1 MGRLIILAG
10 GISSRMK
17 KPVSS
22 VLNINE
28 KLLKE
33 TETKAKSML
42 SVGMN
47 DRPFMDYLL
56 YNAVEAGFRD
66 VLIVLNEK
74 DDSIKS
80 YYGLE
85 DEGNEFLNLKIS
97 YAIQKIPEGR
107 VKPLGTADALLQ
119 GLQQKRDWAGS
130 KFIVCNS
137 DNLYSVA
144 ALRLLLEDE
153 HLNSLI
159 DYNRE
164 ALEFE
169 RSRILKFAVI
179 TKNEERYLTDIIE
192 KPNEEE
198 LEKAKDK
205 NGVIGVSMN
214 IFSFSYDLI
223 YRYLERTPI
232 HPVRNEKE
240 IPSALTIM
248 IKENP
253 QSMYCYP
260 LSEHVPDLTEKED
273 IPAVKKYLQE
283 KFK

>member
-137 DNLYSVA
+137 DNLYSVV

>member
-1 MGRLIILAG
+1 MGKLIILAG

-22 VLNINE
+22 VLNIDE

-137 DNLYSVA
+137 DNLYSVV

-159 DYNRE
+159 DYSRE

>member
-137 DNLYSVA
+137 DNLYSVV

-159 DYNRE
+159 DYSRE

>member
-1 MGRLIILAG
+1 MGKLIILAG
-10 GISSRMK
+10 GISSRMR

-22 VLNINE
+22 ELNIDE

-33 TETKAKSML
+33 AETKAKSML
-42 SVGMN
+42 SVGKN
-47 DRPFMDYLL
+47 ERPFMDYLL
-56 YNAVEAGFRD
+56 YNAEEAGFRD
-66 VLIVLNEK
+66 VLIILNEK

-80 YYGLE
+80 YYGFK
-85 DEGNEFLNLKIS
+85 DEGNDFSGLKIG
-97 YAIQKIPEGR
+97 YAVQKIPEGR

-119 GLQQKRDWAGS
+119 GLQQKKEWKGS
-130 KFIVCNS
+130 KFVVCNS
-137 DNLYSVA
+137 DNLYSVH
-144 ALRLLLEDE
+144 ALKLLLNDE
-153 HLNSLI
+153 HLSSLI
-159 DYNRE
+159 DYNRD

-169 RSRILKFAVI
+169 RSRILRFAVI
-179 TKNEERYLTDIIE
+179 TRNEERYLTDIIE
-192 KPNEEE
+192 KPNDEE
-198 LEKAKDK
+198 LEMAKDK

-223 YRYLERTPI
+223 YPYLERTPT

-240 IPSALTIM
+240 IPSALKIM

-260 LSEHVPDLTEKED
+260 LSEHVPDLTAKED

>member
-1 MGRLIILAG
+1 
-10 GISSRMK
+10 MK

-22 VLNINE
+22 VLNIDE

>member
-22 VLNINE
+22 VLNIDE

-159 DYNRE
+159 DYSRE

>member
-22 VLNINE
+22 VLNIDE

>member
-1 MGRLIILAG
+1 MGKLIILAG

-22 VLNINE
+22 VLNIDE

>member
-1 MGRLIILAG
+1 M
-10 GISSRMK
+10 
-17 KPVSS
+17 
-22 VLNINE
+22 
-28 KLLKE
+28 
-33 TETKAKSML
+33 
-42 SVGMN
+42 
-47 DRPFMDYLL
+47 
-56 YNAVEAGFRD
+56 
-66 VLIVLNEK
+66 
-74 DDSIKS
+74 
-80 YYGLE
+80 
-85 DEGNEFLNLKIS
+85 
-97 YAIQKIPEGR
+97 
-107 VKPLGTADALLQ
+107 
-119 GLQQKRDWAGS
+119 
-130 KFIVCNS
+130 
-137 DNLYSVA
+137 
-144 ALRLLLEDE
+144 
-153 HLNSLI
+153 I

-169 RSRILKFAVI
+169 RSRILRFAVI
-179 TKNEERYLTDIIE
+179 SKNEERYLTDIIE

>member
-159 DYNRE
+159 DYSRE